1 MSNTSGTSIDAIEA
15 ITVVAILIL
24 LLVIGV
30 QGCTRN
36 KKICIAEKTIA
47 EIVSVSRHET
57 TVKYTDGTFQRVST
71 LNGATVG
78 DVKCLAY
85 Q

>member
-1 MSNTSGTSIDAIEA
+1 MKRQTGVSLWEA
-15 ITVVAILIL
+15 LFVAAILFT
-24 LLVIGV
+24 VIMAAINGYNRSHKV
-30 QGCTRN
+30 
-36 KKICIAEKTIA
+36 CIAEKTIA

>member
-1 MSNTSGTSIDAIEA
+1 MKHQKGISLWEALFVAAIIFIIIMA
-15 ITVVAILIL
+15 AFNGYNRSHKV
-24 LLVIGV
+24 
-30 QGCTRN
+30 
-36 KKICIAEKTIA
+36 CIAEKTIA

-71 LNGATVG
+71 LNGAAVG

>member
-1 MSNTSGTSIDAIEA
+1 MNTHMQAIIGATIIVVGFFAAVHVLSNKAPR
-15 ITVVAILIL
+15 
-24 LLVIGV
+24 
-30 QGCTRN
+30 Q
-36 KKICIAEKTIA
+36 CIAEKTIA

-57 TVKYTDGTFQRVST
+57 TVKYTDGTSQRVST
-71 LNGATVG
+71 FQGAAVG

>member
-1 MSNTSGTSIDAIEA
+1 MNVATQGLAGAALIIVGIA
-15 ITVVAILIL
+15 TVSY
-24 LLVIGV
+24 LVHNQEPRV
-30 QGCTRN
+30 
-36 KKICIAEKTIA
+36 CIAEKTIA

>member
-1 MSNTSGTSIDAIEA
+1 MKHQKGISLLEA
-15 ITVVAILIL
+15 LLGVATLVTVIIVAFNGYNRSHK
-24 LLVIGV
+24 V
-30 QGCTRN
+30 
-36 KKICIAEKTIA
+36 CIAEKTIS
-47 EIVSVSRHET
+47 EIVSVSRQET

-71 LNGATVG
+71 LSGVAVG